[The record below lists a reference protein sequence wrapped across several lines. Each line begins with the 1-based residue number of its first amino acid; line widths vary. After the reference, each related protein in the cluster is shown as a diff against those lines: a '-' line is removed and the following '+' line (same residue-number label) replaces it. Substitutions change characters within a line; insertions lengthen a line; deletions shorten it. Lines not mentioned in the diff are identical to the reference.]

1 MKTPSF
7 LLWAAIALGVWSF
20 NGLLCEEDEHCPS
33 GWHEFNGNCYYFSK
47 DGEEKAWNLAK
58 DDCSTK
64 GGHLAIIRN
73 VEEAEWLGSQINK
86 TYNTRYNYWI
96 GLTDNFV
103 DGEWKWIDGTSLNE
117 RNWQPGQPNHL
128 YGDRDCGATRGWNG
142 RWKRALNF
150 ECFVI
155 RPYIC
160 KRCQDGD
167 AIVYNGIKGTCN
179 LQLAVYPKVLEVLLE
194 ERLRPGRIIV
204 IQGHVPQNA
213 TKFIIHLSLGHG
225 KDTPV
230 RIEVD
235 FKDGDLELLTRVGSH
250 VGGEYVNEFIKDDY
264 FPFVAGSEFEMTI
277 ECRKDIFLLTVG
289 DNYNVQYNNV
299 GYELR
304 DIHRLLVERDVTVT
318 AVRLI

>member
-1 MKTPSF
+1 MSSTAIVTTFPKMGRKKRGIWPKMTVQPREATWPSS
-7 LLWAAIALGVWSF
+7 A
-20 NGLLCEEDEHCPS
+20 
-33 GWHEFNGNCYYFSK
+33 
-47 DGEEKAWNLAK
+47 
-58 DDCSTK
+58 
-64 GGHLAIIRN
+64 
-73 VEEAEWLGSQINK
+73 
-86 TYNTRYNYWI
+86 
-96 GLTDNFV
+96 
-103 DGEWKWIDGTSLNE
+103 TSRR

-150 ECFVI
+150 ECFVV

-167 AIVYNGIKGTCN
+167 ATVYNGIKGTCN

-264 FPFVAGSEFEMTI
+264 FPFL
-277 ECRKDIFLLTVG
+277 CLL
-289 DNYNVQYNNV
+289 QPSR
-299 GYELR
+299 EQ
-304 DIHRLLVERDVTVT
+304 
-318 AVRLI
+318 